1 MSMKKDIILLDG
13 SAGTALWQMA
23 EAEGAE
29 KLPVWR
35 YNIEKPHLVL
45 ELHRR
50 YIEAGSKYIQT
61 NTFSANVPAVEREGR
76 YSAEEVI
83 AAAVELARQ
92 ATEGTDVKFYLSF
105 GPLSALLSPY
115 GKLTEAECREIYGR
129 MLRAGAE
136 AGAELVALETF
147 MDLRMLRIAA
157 DCAREAG
164 LKFIA
169 SMTFEKRRR
178 TMMGDTIEK
187 ICASMEEAG
196 AMAVGMNCSYGP
208 VKAYEIIK
216 SFSENTR
223 LPLYYKPNAGM
234 GEGYDAQQFAREV
247 EPALELVSFV
257 GGCCGCDESYIKELG
272 KLL

>member
-1 MSMKKDIILLDG
+1 MEREVILLDG

-29 KLPVWR
+29 KVPVWR

-61 NTFSANVPAVEREGR
+61 NTFSANVPAVERDGR
-76 YSAEEVI
+76 YSTEEVI
-83 AAAVELARQ
+83 KAAVRLAKQ
-92 ATEGTDVKFYLSF
+92 ATEGTDVQFYMSF
-105 GPLSALLSPY
+105 GPLSALLAPY
-115 GKLTEAECREIYGR
+115 GKLTEDECRDIYSR
-129 MLRAGAE
+129 MMKAGLE
-136 AGAELVALETF
+136 EGAELVALETF

-187 ICASMEEAG
+187 ICASMEEAR

-208 VKAYEIIK
+208 VKALEIIR
-216 SFSENTR
+216 SFSEKTA
-223 LPLYYKPNAGM
+223 LPLYFKPNAGM
-234 GEGYDAQQFAREV
+234 GEDYSAEQFAKEV

-257 GGCCGCDESYIKELG
+257 GGCCGCDESYIRELG